1 MHAESRRQLS
11 KFTAIFA
18 GGTMISRV
26 LGLVRDIVIA
36 KLIPTMSRDSFL
48 VAFFFPNMLRDIVG
62 EGASN
67 AAFVPILSETL
78 EKDKEAAFR
87 ELTSALM
94 SAMIVVLGVL
104 TVAGVVFMPY
114 VLELAR
120 ALESVTGVA
129 GRSRED
135 IAFTASLTRWTF
147 PYIFF
152 IGLTVF
158 QMGPLF
164 ILRHY
169 STPSWSP
176 ALLNVFMIVMCFGV
190 FRNAFPD
197 PAYALVVGVWLG
209 GISQFLV
216 QYVALGRRTGAWL
229 PNFRLRHPGVRAA
242 LWLLVPVIIGQAAG
256 EVNKLVN
263 TLFAYSL
270 AEGTVTAL
278 QYANRLVQLPLAIFG
293 IAIAAAILPS
303 ISRSAARMDTAEV
316 RGTLIHGLRQ
326 SYFLICPAVV
336 ALIFLP
342 GPIVRLLFQRGYFD
356 AALADKTAVAVAY
369 YASGLLFF
377 AWVKILVS
385 GFYAIKNTKT
395 PVIIASG
402 SMLLNVAMN
411 FAIVRRMGYQGL
423 ALSTTVSYAV
433 NFLLVYTL
441 LGKRYGKL
449 WDAHFVSTLVRVTL
463 AGAGMAVV
471 LVAVHRQVAGLWPGD
486 GLVARMVETAAP
498 LAVACAAYL
507 TLCALLRVGELKP
520 FVALLRKRAATE
532 R

>member
-1 MHAESRRQLS
+1 
-11 KFTAIFA
+11 
-18 GGTMISRV
+18 MISRV
-26 LGLVRDIVIA
+26 LGLVRDFAIGA
-36 KLIPTMSRDSFL
+36 FIPTGSRDAFL

-67 AAFVPILSETL
+67 AAFVPVLSETL

-104 TVAGVVFMPY
+104 TVLGVLFMPY
-114 VLELAR
+114 VLELTR
-120 ALESVTGVA
+120 ALKLVTGGA
-129 GRSRED
+129 GKSAEEL
-135 IAFTASLTRWTF
+135 AFTASLTRWIF

-176 ALLNVFMIVMCFGV
+176 ALLNVFMILMCFGV

-209 GISQFLV
+209 GISQFIV
-216 QYVALGRRTGAWL
+216 QYVALGRRTHVWL
-229 PNFRLRHPGVRAA
+229 PNFRLRHPGVKAA

-263 TLFAYSL
+263 TMFAYSL
-270 AEGTVTAL
+270 EEGTVTAL

-303 ISRSAARMDTAEV
+303 ISRSAARSDRAEA

-336 ALIFLP
+336 ALIVLP
-342 GPIVRLLFQRGYFD
+342 GPIVRLLFQWGHFSP
-356 AALADKTAVAVAY
+356 ALAEKTSVAVAY

-385 GFYAIKNTKT
+385 GFYALKNTKT
-395 PVIIASG
+395 PVIIASA
-402 SMLLNVAMN
+402 SVLLNVAMN
-411 FAIVRRMGYQGL
+411 FAIVRSMGYQGL
-423 ALSTTVSYAV
+423 ALSTTVSYGL
-433 NFLLVYTL
+433 NFLLLYLL
-441 LGKRYGKL
+441 LGNLYGQL

-463 AGAGMAVV
+463 AGAGMAMA
-471 LVAVHRQVAGLWPGD
+471 LLFVHGRVSAFSPGD
-486 GLVARMVETAAP
+486 GLPARMIQVALP
-498 LAVACAAYL
+498 LAAACAAYL
-507 TLCALLRVGELKP
+507 ALCALLRVGELKP
-520 FVALLRKRAATE
+520 FVALLRKKTAAET
-532 R
+532 